1 MIQTAEAASLPVPP
15 EVFAFAAQQ
24 GVGAYLPGV
33 LGLARKVFPNAP
45 LAVCLEGDPEIGNDW
60 HIVVEAD
67 VTGLSVAQMVAGQNQ
82 WSTELFDYCPA
93 LKSHLFRVVAI

>member
-15 EVFAFAAQQ
+15 EVLAFAAQQ
-24 GVGAYLPGV
+24 GVGTYLPGV
-33 LGLARKVFPNAP
+33 LGLARKVFPHAP
-45 LAVCLEGDPEIGNDW
+45 LTVRLEGDPEIANDW

-67 VTGLSVAQMVAGQNQ
+67 VPGLSVSQIVAGQNQ

-93 LKSHLFRVVAI
+93 IKAHLFRIATV

>member
-45 LAVCLEGDPEIGNDW
+45 LAVCLEGDPEIANDW